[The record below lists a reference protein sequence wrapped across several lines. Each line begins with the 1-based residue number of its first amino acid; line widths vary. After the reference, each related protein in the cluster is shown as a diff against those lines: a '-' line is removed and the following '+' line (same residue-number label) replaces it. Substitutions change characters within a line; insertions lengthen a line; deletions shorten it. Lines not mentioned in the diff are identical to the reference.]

1 MENEPDWLEADR
13 DEFIDRYLQE
23 HPDATEFE
31 AALMWAI
38 SPETEPPKD
47 YEHERRDSSIY
58 AS

>member
-13 DEFIDRYLQE
+13 DEFIDRYLAE

-31 AALMWAI
+31 AALMWAV

-47 YEHERRDSSIY
+47 YSHANI
-58 AS
+58 